1 MSKVAAALTIAAVA
15 VSALGLGAAFGY
27 EGGFGLVVGGVGFWV
42 SPGMSIIGGF
52 AGFGAFVALW
62 IVAQEFGL
70 VD

>member
-27 EGGFGLVVGGVGFWV
+27 EGGFGLVVGGVGFWF
-42 SPGMSIIGGF
+42 SPGFAIIGGF